1 LTGTVDSQVRRKND
15 GGANV
20 SADGRDCYIL
30 PEEPFIRLLSLERK
44 RTERSRRQFVLMLL
58 DARGILNPGKRENLL
73 LKLASTISGAIRETD
88 ARGWYEEG
96 CILGVI
102 LTEIGPTETDLE
114 TVLNAVQL
122 KVGAALRNN
131 LTLRQANEIHISF
144 HVFPE
149 KWNCE
154 GPDCAADWKLYPDLD
169 LLRVDGFK
177 RFPRTIKRAMDIVGS
192 AMALILLS
200 PLFALISAA
209 IKLSSKGPV
218 FFRQQ
223 RVGQYGV
230 SFTFLKFR
238 SMYFGNDPKIHQD
251 YVASFISAKA
261 DSATHQEKGRPVY
274 KLRDDPRITPLGKF
288 LRKTSLD
295 ELPQFFNVLRGEM
308 SLVGP
313 RPPIPYE
320 FSSYD
325 RWHRSRLLEMKPGI
339 TGLWQVSG
347 RSKTTFDEMVRLD
360 LRYARAW
367 SLWLDI
373 KILLKTP
380 RAVFSGEGAY

>member
-1 LTGTVDSQVRRKND
+1 LSGTVDLREPTTND
-15 GGANV
+15 L
-20 SADGRDCYIL
+20 GRAGSGDAQHCYFL
-30 PEEPFIRLLSLERK
+30 AEESFIRLLSLERR

-58 DARGILNPGKRENLL
+58 DAQGIPETEMRDKVLMD
-73 LKLASTISGAIRETD
+73 LASAVSGAVRETD
-88 ARGWYEEG
+88 VRGWYEKG
-96 CILGVI
+96 RVIGVV
-102 LTEIGPTETDLE
+102 LTEIGPTEEDLD
-114 TVLNAVQL
+114 TVLNAVQSR
-122 KVGAALRNN
+122 VGAALRSE
-131 LTLRQANEIHISF
+131 LTQRQVNEIHISF

-154 GPDCAADWKLYPDLD
+154 GPDCAADWKLYPDL
-169 LLRVDGFK
+169 LKVDGFA
-177 RFPRTIKRAMDIVGS
+177 RLPRTLKRAMDVTCS
-192 AMALILLS
+192 LMALILLS
-200 PLFALISAA
+200 PLFAFIAIA
-209 IKLSSKGPV
+209 IKLTSKGPV
-218 FFRQQ
+218 LFRQQ
-223 RVGQYGV
+223 RIGQYGV

-251 YVASFISAKA
+251 YVKSFISAGA
-261 DSATHQEKGRPVY
+261 ESANHKDEAKPVY
-274 KLRDDPRITPLGKF
+274 KLRDDPRITLLGKV

-295 ELPQFFNVLRGEM
+295 ELPQFFNVLVGEM

-313 RPPIPYE
+313 RPPVPYE
-320 FSSYD
+320 FDAYD
-325 RWHRSRLLEMKPGI
+325 RWHRSRLLETKPGI

-360 LRYARAW
+360 LQYARAW